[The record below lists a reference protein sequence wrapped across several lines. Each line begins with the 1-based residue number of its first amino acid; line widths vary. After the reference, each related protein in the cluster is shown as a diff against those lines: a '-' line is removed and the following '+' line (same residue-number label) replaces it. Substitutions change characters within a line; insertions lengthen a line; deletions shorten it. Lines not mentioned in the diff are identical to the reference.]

1 MRIELAVVSCQES
14 VQVFGNDFRTWLQPW
29 RSIGYSRAVRE
40 FTSPLP
46 LTPAFFGGGFRFLCA
61 SLRVPRGYRTP
72 FDARLP
78 YMHNLAMNHRE
89 DVHEIAKTGF
99 GNGTNDLYDR
109 SALTTSEPVGQ
120 ITHLRSS
127 EHVHRTLLML
137 SDISVK
143 RLPLQALS
151 TSSSINNSLPSA
163 ASVMFNV
170 LLELVLALAFSH
182 VHSSPTLTGLMP

>member
-1 MRIELAVVSCQES
+1 MVAAAVHRPQPSCPRI
-14 VQVFGNDFRTWLQPW
+14 
-29 RSIGYSRAVRE
+29 YSS
-40 FTSPLP
+40 FT
-46 LTPAFFGGGFRFLCA
+46 
-61 SLRVPRGYRTP
+61 

-89 DVHEIAKTGF
+89 GVHEIAKTGF

-109 SALTTSEPVGQ
+109 SALSSGEAVDQ
-120 ITHLRSS
+120 ITHLCSS

-137 SDISVK
+137 SSISVK
-143 RLPLQALS
+143 RSPLLALS

-163 ASVMFNV
+163 AAVMFNL
-170 LLELVLALAFSH
+170 LLELVLALAFLH